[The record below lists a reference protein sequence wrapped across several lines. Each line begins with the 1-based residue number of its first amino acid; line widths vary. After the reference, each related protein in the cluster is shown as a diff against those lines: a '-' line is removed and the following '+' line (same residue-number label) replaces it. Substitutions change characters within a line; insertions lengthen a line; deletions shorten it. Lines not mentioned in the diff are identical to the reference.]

1 MLIGMPKETKV
12 HAYRVGL
19 LPAAVHELVQHRHR
33 AIIET
38 GQETAPATRTCTTRQ
53 AGVLAV

>member
-19 LPAAVHELVQHRHR
+19 LPAAVHELVQHGHH

-38 GQETAPATRTCTTRQ
+38 GAGDGAGYTDEHSRQ
-53 AGVLAV
+53 AGVLAA